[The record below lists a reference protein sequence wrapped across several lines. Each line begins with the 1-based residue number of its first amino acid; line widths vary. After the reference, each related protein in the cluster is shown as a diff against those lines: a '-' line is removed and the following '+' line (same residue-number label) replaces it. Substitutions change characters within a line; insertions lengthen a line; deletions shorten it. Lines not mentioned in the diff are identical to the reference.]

1 MEKLQLKAS
10 KRNTVGRKVK
20 ALRRQGQLP
29 ANVYGK
35 KVKSQ
40 AVSVEE
46 KELVK
51 VFSKAGETGLVELIL
66 DSDKKP
72 VLIHNVQH
80 HPVTGKILHVDF
92 YQVDLKEKV
101 TAKVPIAI
109 IGESLAVRD
118 KIGVLLTLVSELEV
132 ESLPAD
138 LPEKIEI
145 DISGLAAVDQTVKV
159 ADLKVSQ
166 KIKILADQNKE
177 LVKVAPLVSKEAE
190 QMAKE
195 EAEKA
200 AAAVAAVET
209 AAPAEG
215 VAKEEAPKEKEA
227 VKETPAPKTSVKEE
241 KTSPQK

>member
-1 MEKLQLKAS
+1 
-10 KRNTVGRKVK
+10 
-20 ALRRQGQLP
+20 
-29 ANVYGK
+29 
-35 KVKSQ
+35 
-40 AVSVEE
+40 
-46 KELVK
+46 
-51 VFSKAGETGLVELIL
+51 
-66 DSDKKP
+66 
-72 VLIHNVQH
+72 
-80 HPVTGKILHVDF
+80 
-92 YQVDLKEKV
+92 
-101 TAKVPIAI
+101 
-109 IGESLAVRD
+109 
-118 KIGVLLTLVSELEV
+118 LEV